1 MDTSSKL
8 QLLSDT
14 FNSTLATYQQT
25 YQEYINTIDS
35 SDNTLMVVPESAYI
49 GKSNIGITANSTVDN
64 CLSLCGTN
72 PSCSGA
78 TFNTETT
85 NCILSSGYGN
95 VIKSKKTDSIVQ
107 KAVMYSYLLQNLN
120 QKLMDINSQMSQI
133 IKESYSQYQNN
144 IKEKEAKEQLLQNN
158 YNILIQERNQIDEMV
173 RQFETINSAY
183 DNGTI
188 NLNSNY
194 YSYISLLLITI
205 LLVFLLIR
213 FSFTGEQLGG
223 GIKNFKGESLFLF
236 LIMVIF
242 LGLSKVYNNYNIY
255 MFVAILLISYIIS
268 RTKQIFISK

>member
-35 SDNTLMVVPESAYI
+35 SDNTLMVVPDSAYI
-49 GKSNIGITANSTVDN
+49 GKANIGITANSTVDN

-78 TFNTETT
+78 TFNTTSNDCT
-85 NCILSSGYGN
+85 LSSGYGN
-95 VIKSKKTDSIVQ
+95 VIKSKQTDSIVQ
-107 KAVMYSYLLQNLN
+107 KAIMYSYLLQNLN
-120 QKLMDINSQMSQI
+120 QKLMDINNQMSQI
-133 IKESYSQYQNN
+133 IKDSYSQYQNN